1 MRYRKSVRMVNYCQT
16 FLKECETDDFSRTSD
31 GRGLSD
37 AVIKA
42 FYKACAQKNA
52 LAAAHLLR
60 AFEAVYSLDAS
71 LETEDRQAVV
81 ELITDMR
88 RDLLVATA
96 PSPNCKYTAAQEGAH
111 CI

>member
-1 MRYRKSVRMVNYCQT
+1 MVNDRQK
-16 FLKECETDDFSRTSD
+16 LLIECETGDLLRTWD

-42 FYKACAQKNA
+42 FYKACTQKNA
-52 LAAAHLLR
+52 LAAAYLLR

-71 LETEDRQAVV
+71 LETKDRQTVV

-96 PSPNCKYTAAQEGAH
+96 PPPNCNYTVAHEGARRFR
-111 CI
+111 

>member
-1 MRYRKSVRMVNYCQT
+1 M
-16 FLKECETDDFSRTSD
+16 FETNELSKTSE

-37 AVIKA
+37 TVIKA
-42 FYKACAQKNA
+42 FYKACTQKNA

-96 PSPNCKYTAAQEGAH
+96 PPPNCNHTVAQEGGRR